1 MQWCSYGE
9 RESMLV
15 EIESFEGD
23 VILLG
28 KKTSLKNIKKQMMEI
43 LEEVDE
49 SDFVEVF
56 SARYGYERVI
66 ADSTIEVDCT
76 IDLDTHKVFE

>member
-1 MQWCSYGE
+1 
-9 RESMLV
+9 
-15 EIESFEGD
+15 
-23 VILLG
+23 
-28 KKTSLKNIKKQMMEI
+28 MMEI